1 MPCYWLQ
8 VKKDVEEE
16 IEAAKAQPMA
26 SPFEVVPDAVSTE
39 GLDQSVEGQRAGRVA
54 SGKKASLGRFQVQD
68 SVKLMSSRSLR
79 RMPSVSRRDSLAAV
93 GSGAVAV
100 GDIHHL
106 EEDSDVVVVDTIQE

>member
-1 MPCYWLQ
+1 MSIIQ

-16 IEAAKAQPMA
+16 IEAAKAQPMS
-26 SPFEVVPDAVSTE
+26 SPFEVVPDAVSTV
-39 GLDQSVEGQRAGRVA
+39 GLDQRVA
-54 SGKKASLGRFQVQD
+54 RVPSGKKATLGRFQVQD

-79 RMPSVSRRDSLAAV
+79 HMPSVSRRDSLAAV

-106 EEDSDVVVVDTIQE
+106 EEDVDVEVVDTIQE

>member
-1 MPCYWLQ
+1 LTQ

-16 IEAAKAQPMA
+16 MEAAKAEPMS
-26 SPFEVVPDAVSTE
+26 SPFEVVPDVVSTE
-39 GLDQSVEGQRAGRVA
+39 LLDQRAPRVP
-54 SGKKASLGRFQVQD
+54 SGKKATLGRFQVQD
-68 SVKLMSSRSLR
+68 SVKLSSSRSLR

-106 EEDSDVVVVDTIQE
+106 EEDVNVEVVETIQE